1 MNKNLRKFLLELGP
15 LLIFF
20 ITYRKSGMNHG
31 IIILIMMTALSVF
44 ISYMLE
50 KRIPI
55 IAVIGAAFI
64 AVFGGLAIYFSNK
77 IFFFMKPTFIN
88 FIFASTLIYTKFF
101 QKKLILKNIFDT
113 VEISDNGWSK
123 VTNHWI
129 YFFVF
134 LGLLNEYIWRTQ
146 TEAFW
151 VSFKVF
157 GIVPIS
163 LVFTALQVYM
173 IKKHKY
179 H

>member
-1 MNKNLRKFLLELGP
+1 MNKSLRKFLLELGP

-31 IIILIMMTALSVF
+31 IIMLIMMTTLSVF

-77 IFFFMKPTFIN
+77 VFFFMKPTFIN

-134 LGLLNEYIWRTQ
+134 LGFLNEYIWRTQ

-157 GIVPIS
+157 CIVPIS
-163 LVFTALQVYM
+163 LLFTALQVYM

-179 H
+179 K

>member
-1 MNKNLRKFLLELGP
+1 MNKSLRRFLLELGP
-15 LLIFF
+15 LLLFF

-31 IIILIMMTALSVF
+31 IIMLIMTTTMSVI
-44 ISYMLE
+44 ISYILE
-50 KRIPI
+50 KKIPI

-64 AVFGGLAIYFSNK
+64 AVFGGLAIYFNNK

-88 FIFASTLIYTKFF
+88 FIFAAALIYTKYI

-113 VEISDNGWSK
+113 VKISNNGWSK
-123 VTNHWI
+123 VTDHWI

-134 LGLLNEYIWRTQ
+134 LGFLNEFIWRTQ
-146 TEAFW
+146 SESFW

-163 LVFTALQVYM
+163 LAFTALQVYM

-179 H
+179 R